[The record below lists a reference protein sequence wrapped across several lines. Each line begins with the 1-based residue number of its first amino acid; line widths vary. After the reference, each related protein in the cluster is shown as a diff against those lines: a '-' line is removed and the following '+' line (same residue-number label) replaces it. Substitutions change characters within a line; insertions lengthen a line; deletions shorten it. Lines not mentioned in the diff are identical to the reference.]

1 MQSHLPGDR
10 QTEDRG
16 GRWGTEREGGG
27 GQDESRTR
35 VAPSSASFFVCLARR
50 AAIQV
55 QESLTGIANS
65 RLASA
70 ADY

>member
-10 QTEDRG
+10 QTEDTG
-16 GRWGTEREGGG
+16 GRGATEREGV
-27 GQDESRTR
+27 QDESRTR

>member
-16 GRWGTEREGGG
+16 GRWGTEREGG

>member
-1 MQSHLPGDR
+1 MQSHLPGDS

-16 GRWGTEREGGG
+16 RGGGNRAG

-35 VAPSSASFFVCLARR
+35 VAPSSASFFVCLVRR

-55 QESLTGIANS
+55 QESLTGIAYS